1 MYMYTF
7 PVPLPAAEELPPG
20 ELASAVALP
29 AGEELLELVLLAP
42 AAAVLLPAVELA
54 PEPPEAA
61 GVVASPLYLHDPRD
75 YGER

>member
-1 MYMYTF
+1 MHMYAF

-54 PEPPEAA
+54 PEPPA
-61 GVVASPLYLHDPRD
+61 GVVASPLYLHEPKD
-75 YGER
+75 